1 MLDAAISWV
10 ARKLHD
16 AEQWLVDE
24 MLVGWNPASVPNL
37 YGKVAVITGANSGIG
52 YETTRKLAE
61 NGAEVYMVVRNM
73 DKGQSAVE
81 QLRKELGPVK
91 LHLLQAD
98 MESMS
103 QVQSLLAELRGVRPD
118 ILLHNAGILYP
129 GPFRLT
135 EEGLEPTLAI
145 SYYSG
150 VLLALGLLDQMKP
163 RSRVIFMASA
173 GEWPMSRL
181 EGSFSN
187 MRGDKFTASGAR
199 AYGQAKAFAIMFAR
213 ELAERVKHRGIDV
226 FAVQPGVVFTPGVLK
241 GDLKTYPHAAL
252 FVAGAKLLGQTPYH
266 GAWSAIYA
274 CTEPKLTGKGSGY
287 FGPNLLNMWHATERQ
302 PGTKQARNPYWCW
315 RVYEET
321 VKILS
326 EIVGTKAMPP
336 VPRHP
341 DPARDVMMEKKSP
354 PSEIDKG
361 RAVHATATAA

>member
-1 MLDAAISWV
+1 
-10 ARKLHD
+10 
-16 AEQWLVDE
+16 

-73 DKGQSAVE
+73 DKGRAAVE

-181 EGSFSN
+181 EGSFFN

-199 AYGQAKAFAIMFAR
+199 AYGQAKAF
-213 ELAERVKHRGIDV
+213 
-226 FAVQPGVVFTPGVLK
+226 
-241 GDLKTYPHAAL
+241 
-252 FVAGAKLLGQTPYH
+252 
-266 GAWSAIYA
+266 
-274 CTEPKLTGKGSGY
+274 GKGSGY

-302 PGTKQARNPYWCW
+302 PGTKQARNPFWCW

-326 EIVGTKAMPP
+326 EIVGSKAMPP

-341 DPARDVMMEKKSP
+341 DPARDAMMEKKSP

>member
-1 MLDAAISWV
+1 
-10 ARKLHD
+10 
-16 AEQWLVDE
+16 

-73 DKGQSAVE
+73 DKGQAAVE

-163 RSRVIFMASA
+163 RSRVIFM
-173 GEWPMSRL
+173 GKKVMVVGFPGGKVCTEKHIPGYVQMTDMFERKGVDKVLCVTPM
-181 EGSFSN
+181 
-187 MRGDKFTASGAR
+187 DPAAV
-199 AYGQAKAFAIMFAR
+199 Q
-213 ELAERVKHRGIDV
+213 ELASR
-226 FAVQPGVVFTPGVLK
+226 PGLTSPKVELVSDK
-241 GDLKTYPHAAL
+241 GGA
-252 FVAGAKLLGQTPYH
+252 FVRLLGLELGSQAEGGPQCQR
-266 GAWSAIYA
+266 YA
-274 CTEPKLTGKGSGY
+274 GIVEDGI
-287 FGPNLLNMWHATERQ
+287 LLKVKVERSPAELQ
-302 PGTKQARNPYWCW
+302 HTDAKSMCELWEA
-315 RVYEET
+315 VY
-321 VKILS
+321 
-326 EIVGTKAMPP
+326 GH
-336 VPRHP
+336 VP
-341 DPARDVMMEKKSP
+341 SQQ
-354 PSEIDKG
+354 
-361 RAVHATATAA
+361 